1 MEGFDIPKKDSICV
15 ESDKG
20 QADIKEKLSKACK
33 ADEMVNIVKKYCNE
47 EKKGTYFCL
56 KDGRCVENEC
66 IGCVRHQCDI
76 DGKRYLNKFLL
87 LFVTFANELF
97 LKFRMLNVVL
107 LISSVT
113 I

>member
-66 IGCVRHQCDI
+66 VGCVRHQCDI
-76 DGKRYLNKFLL
+76 DGKRCINKFLL
-87 LFVTFANELF
+87 RLTYISYIG
-97 LKFRMLNVVL
+97 LNI
-107 LISSVT
+107 ISET
-113 I
+113 ISIS

>member
-66 IGCVRHQCDI
+66 VGCVRHQCDI

-87 LFVTFANELF
+87 LLVTFANEL
-97 LKFRMLNVVL
+97 NYYY
-107 LISSVT
+107 
-113 I
+113 